1 MKILLLLIFISVSL
15 FSSKLKYENLL
26 QSFPK
31 DYKLAYKKKQN
42 GTSFYEFIPKSEEL
56 ENWTEM
62 ITTNIYHKN
71 LRYSVNEYIEIM
83 KKSWSKSCEKPSFND
98 INESFQNGYKTKTV
112 MMNCK
117 LSKVT
122 KKEETMYLKAIKG
135 ADSFYA
141 VQKAFTG
148 KTNKEQEN
156 KSVEYLKT
164 VKVCDSRL
172 FTCP

>member
-1 MKILLLLIFISVSL
+1 MKILFCIAIITTAL

-31 DYKLAYKKKQN
+31 NYKLAYKKIQN

-56 ENWTEM
+56 KNWTEM
-62 ITTNIYHKN
+62 ITTNIYHRN
-71 LRYSVNEYIEIM
+71 LRYSVDEYVEEM
-83 KKSWSKSCEKPSFND
+83 KKAWSKSCKDTSFKD
-98 INESFQNGYKTKTV
+98 IDESFENGYKTKTV
-112 MMNCK
+112 MMSCK
-117 LSKVT
+117 VSKIT

-135 ADSFYA
+135 ADSFYT

>member
-1 MKILLLLIFISVSL
+1 MKILLTIAIIATAL

-31 DYKLAYKKKQN
+31 NYKLAYKKTQN
-42 GTSFYEFIPKSEEL
+42 GTSFYEFIPKSEGL
-56 ENWTEM
+56 KNWTEM
-62 ITTNIYHKN
+62 ITTNIYHRN
-71 LRYSVNEYIEIM
+71 LRYSVNEYVNAM
-83 KKSWSKSCEKPSFND
+83 KKSWLKSCEKSSFKD
-98 INESFQNGYKTKTV
+98 IDESFENGYKTKTV

-117 LSKVT
+117 LSKIT

-148 KTNKEQEN
+148 KTNKELEN
-156 KSVEYLKT
+156 KSIKYLKS